1 MHVARTGRALNRA
14 FERALGE
21 AGGSLPTWLVLLSL
35 MRGEWATQS
44 ELAEALGIRGP
55 TLTHHLDRLERDQLI
70 TRSRDPGNRRVQRVE
85 LTDAGREA
93 FHRLRG
99 VAQRFD
105 ERLRTGLDGRELD
118 DLQRLLERLEQNAG
132 SS

>member
-1 MHVARTGRALNRA
+1 MHVARTGRTLNRA
-14 FERALGE
+14 FEDALAE

-35 MRGEWATQS
+35 MRGDWGTQR

-55 TLTHHLDRLERDQLI
+55 TLTHHLDRLDHEGLI
-70 TRSRDPGNRRVQRVE
+70 TRSRDPENRRVQRVE

-99 VAQRFD
+99 TAQSFD
-105 ERLRTGLDGRELD
+105 ERLRTGLAEDELAE
-118 DLQRLLERLEQNAG
+118 LHRLLARLEQNVG
-132 SS
+132 